1 MDPSVIADNMPAYL
15 AGFRLSLQLTLVAGA
30 GALVVGALVAML
42 RVSPLGSLRAFGTV
56 YTELLRNTP
65 LTLVFFFTVYVL
77 PQFTPFRLFGY
88 AAAVLALTLY
98 TSAFVAEAVRSGINS
113 VGVGQAEAARA
124 IGLTFGQTLT
134 SVVLP
139 QAVRSVIPPLINVII
154 ALAKN
159 TSVAAGF
166 AVVEL
171 MATGRRLAQGNP
183 ADSIM
188 VLVGVALFYLVI
200 TIPAGQL
207 AGALERRVAFAR

>member
-1 MDPSVIADNMPAYL
+1 MPAFL

-42 RVSPLGSLRAFGTV
+42 RVSPLGSLRAFGAV

-77 PQFTPFRLFGY
+77 PQFTPFRFFGY

-183 ADSIM
+183 GESIM